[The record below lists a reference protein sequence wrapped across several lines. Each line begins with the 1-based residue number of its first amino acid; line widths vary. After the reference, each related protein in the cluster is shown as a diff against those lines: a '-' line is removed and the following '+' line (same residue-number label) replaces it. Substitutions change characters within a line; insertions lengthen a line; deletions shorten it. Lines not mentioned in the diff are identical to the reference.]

1 MNTSSPKILLSTE
14 GFLTSL
20 DLIDYADGKAAKL
33 LRHEHPRVHLVR
45 LHLKRET
52 PHSGAPHFS
61 ARATAEH
68 AGPDH
73 VVHASGSH
81 PEAAI
86 NAAVDKLER
95 ALTGA
100 AGAARHLK
108 HHPHPV
114 ELAVDL
120 PKAAGGGGGA

>member
-1 MNTSSPKILLSTE
+1 MNTSTQKILLTTE

-20 DLIDYADGKAAKL
+20 DLIDHAGEKAAKL

-45 LHLKRET
+45 IHVKRET
-52 PHSGAPHFS
+52 PHSGVPHFS

-73 VVHASGSH
+73 VVHASGSQ
-81 PEAAI
+81 PEAAV
-86 NAAVDKLER
+86 NVAVDKLER
-95 ALTGA
+95 AFLA
-100 AGAARHLK
+100 AVGAARHHK
-108 HHPHPV
+108 HHPRPV

-120 PKAAGGGGGA
+120 PKAVGGGGGA